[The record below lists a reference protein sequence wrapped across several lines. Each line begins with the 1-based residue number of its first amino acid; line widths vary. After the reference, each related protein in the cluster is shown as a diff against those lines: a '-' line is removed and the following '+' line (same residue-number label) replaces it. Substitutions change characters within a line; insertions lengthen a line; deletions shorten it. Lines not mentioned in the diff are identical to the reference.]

1 MLLWYHI
8 QWDWR
13 RKERDVIMGA
23 ISSQLKI
30 SCSITEVCMFYVL
43 MDSYFKNVSERGD
56 QMFNY
61 HFEKD
66 ILFGGGGESIGKE
79 LEKKIREI

>member
-1 MLLWYHI
+1 
-8 QWDWR
+8 
-13 RKERDVIMGA
+13 MGA

-66 ILFGGGGESIGKE
+66 ILFGGGGS
-79 LEKKIREI
+79 L